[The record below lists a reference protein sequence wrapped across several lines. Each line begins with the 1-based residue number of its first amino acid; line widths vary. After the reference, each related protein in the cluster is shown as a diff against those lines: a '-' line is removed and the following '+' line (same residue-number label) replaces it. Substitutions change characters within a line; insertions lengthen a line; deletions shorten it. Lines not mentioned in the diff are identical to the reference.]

1 MNELLNFLKRYKT
14 SIILAVFGVIDII
27 NGFSQDI
34 ILNFNFSEKGALIFK
49 IVMTIILYYRFKVET
64 LKSKSSQ
71 LPTSEEGGL
80 EGKG

>member
-49 IVMTIILYYRFKVET
+49 IVMAMILYYRFKVET
-64 LKSKSSQ
+64 LKSKY
-71 LPTSEEGGL
+71 SE
-80 EGKG
+80 

>member
-1 MNELLNFLKRYKT
+1 MNEVLNLLKRYKT

-49 IVMTIILYYRFKVET
+49 IIMAIILYHRFKVEA
-64 LKSKSSQ
+64 LKSKHK
-71 LPTSEEGGL
+71 E
-80 EGKG
+80 